1 MEIDKIILN
10 TTSQEGQ
17 SIQTT
22 ANLGDIN
29 FSSVLQEAPQIQTT
43 IQDNIATISSI
54 VNAPWVNVTSVNGM
68 TGDIIVEPEILDFKT
83 NHYYPKNTLISYN
96 GNLYWAK
103 QNFNS
108 DSSFNRNDW
117 NQIEATGVSD
127 WADIQNKPN
136 FATVATSGSYTD
148 LSNTPNLAIVA
159 TTGEYSDL
167 LHTPSLSQVATS
179 GSYNDLSNTPTLATV
194 ASSGQYSD
202 LSGKPTNVSHFTN
215 DVNYLRGVD
224 SQTITGI
231 TSVISTSMI
240 QNQAITKDKIN
251 WTEIINNSADG
262 KYLLVKDNGSYSFE
276 RQSEW
281 QNGEVLCVTNNTAT
295 LSGNWNSPA
304 IWTAGTWS
312 QYGRLATTTT
322 PYCLTISNPTEYDWY
337 VLFQIDSNNVN
348 VPSGSWASLGICEL
362 DNNKGWMRMLAQAL
376 MSFNNGTEA
385 GFASLVA
392 RRLVRVPANTT
403 RYCAPFVAVSGSGN
417 AQYKAGDVHNPQTS
431 NSSFGGVS
439 CTFSATLVSNGV
451 S

>member
-1 MEIDKIILN
+1 MEIDKIIIN

-54 VNAPWVNVTSVNGM
+54 INAPWVNVTSVNGM
-68 TGDIIVEPEILDFKT
+68 TGDIIVEPEILDFQT

-103 QNFNS
+103 QNFTS
-108 DSSFNRNDW
+108 SSSFDRNDW

-148 LSNTPNLAIVA
+148 LSNTPNLATVA

-167 LHTPSLSQVATS
+167 LHTPSLSQVATT
-179 GSYNDLSNTPTLATV
+179 GNYNDLSNTPTLATV
-194 ASSGQYSD
+194 ASSGQYGD
-202 LSGKPTNVSHFTN
+202 LLNKPTNVSYFTN
-215 DVNYLRGVD
+215 DVNYLRGVNSSD
-224 SQTITGI
+224 TTPIPAT
-231 TSVISTSMI
+231 ISTSMI

-281 QNGEVLCVTNNTAT
+281 SIGETLVITKNTTQLQWSGTTKTLWSNGSWTQFGPMAKTTKPFEI
-295 LSGNWNSPA
+295 A
-304 IWTAGTWS
+304 I
-312 QYGRLATTTT
+312 TT
-322 PYCLTISNPTEYDWY
+322 PPDEIWAVKLHHITGTVHPDSSSWSHSGIYQSNTQETMQNFLTT
-337 VLFQIDSNNVN
+337 
-348 VPSGSWASLGICEL
+348 C
-362 DNNKGWMRMLAQAL
+362 
-376 MSFNNGTEA
+376 
-385 GFASLVA
+385 LVA
-392 RRLVRVPANTT
+392 NGDLYIHQETETVVEIPANTT
-403 RYCAPFVAVSGSGN
+403 AYFGVWVRTNSTANCLWYGGGTTTSTGSGFN
-417 AQYKAGDVHNPQTS
+417 FG
-431 NSSFGGVS
+431 NSCVLEAILIGRR
-439 CTFSATLVSNGV
+439 TNE
-451 S
+451 